1 MEHVTT
7 RKCTSNDDTRP
18 THLCALSLPFPNRPW
33 YFDVVSPL
41 TLKFYINAKKQT
53 LYIILSVCVSNGE
66 KIWILVTLLI
76 FCISLQKPR
85 CSFETPRSSKPV
97 DLRVGGRRPVKQPAL
112 FQTRDIARCSALF
125 TFYPLLSH
133 HVLHHI
139 TWPDII
145 ISLSRLVFFLTKG
158 WSNTGRL
165 YMEGDNRICK
175 CKARGPF
182 GSS

>member
-7 RKCTSNDDTRP
+7 RKCTSNDDTKP
-18 THLCALSLPFPNRPW
+18 THLCPPPPSSILWSA
-33 YFDVVSPL
+33 SPL

-85 CSFETPRSSKPV
+85 SSFETPRSSKPV

-145 ISLSRLVFFLTKG
+145 ISLSRLFF
-158 WSNTGRL
+158 
-165 YMEGDNRICK
+165 
-175 CKARGPF
+175 F
-182 GSS
+182 

>member
-1 MEHVTT
+1 MEHVTPKNVRVT
-7 RKCTSNDDTRP
+7 TTPDLHT
-18 THLCALSLPFPNRPW
+18 CAPLPLPFPNRPW
-33 YFDVVSPL
+33 YFDVASPL

-85 CSFETPRSSKPV
+85 SSFETPRSSKPV

-145 ISLSRLVFFLTKG
+145 ISLSRLFF
-158 WSNTGRL
+158 
-165 YMEGDNRICK
+165 
-175 CKARGPF
+175 F
-182 GSS
+182 

>member
-7 RKCTSNDDTRP
+7 RKCTSNDDTKP
-18 THLCALSLPFPNRPW
+18 THLCPPLPPSSILW
-33 YFDVVSPL
+33 SASPL

-85 CSFETPRSSKPV
+85 SSFETPRSSKPV

-145 ISLSRLVFFLTKG
+145 ISLSRLFF
-158 WSNTGRL
+158 
-165 YMEGDNRICK
+165 
-175 CKARGPF
+175 F
-182 GSS
+182 